1 MRDVL
6 GTAEIAIVLG
16 SGLGDYAEVLTD
28 AQVAPYHDIP
38 GFPESTVPGHAG
50 ELYTGNLYGRRVMMM
65 RGRFHGYE
73 GYPLSDVT
81 LPIRVMARLGVKAL
95 ILTNAAGAVNTSFAP
110 GELMLIDDYINF
122 SGQNPLRGE
131 NLEAF
136 GPRFPDMSR
145 AYDRELRAL
154 ALDVA
159 ERENITLRQGVYAWF
174 NGPCYETPAEI
185 RMARVLGADA
195 VGMSTVPETIVAVH
209 SGLRVLG
216 VSCLTNMAAG
226 ILDQPLSHQEVVE
239 TGAKARASFRRLL
252 DGVVQGMEL

>member
-1 MRDVL
+1 MSEMERIDRAADYVRDVL

-65 RGRFHGYE
+65 RGRFHSYE

-95 ILTNAAGAVNTSFAP
+95 ILTNAAGAVNTGFAP

-131 NLEAF
+131 NLEAL
-136 GPRFPDMSR
+136 
-145 AYDRELRAL
+145 DRK
-154 ALDVA
+154 
-159 ERENITLRQGVYAWF
+159 
-174 NGPCYETPAEI
+174 
-185 RMARVLGADA
+185 
-195 VGMSTVPETIVAVH
+195 S
-209 SGLRVLG
+209 
-216 VSCLTNMAAG
+216 
-226 ILDQPLSHQEVVE
+226 VV
-239 TGAKARASFRRLL
+239 
-252 DGVVQGMEL
+252 